1 MSKDKRGGRGE
12 GSIYRRKDG
21 RWVGQYDVQT
31 ETGKKTKYIYG
42 KTRKD
47 VATRLVKA
55 IAERDA
61 GVVFDSGCLKVGE
74 YLDRWL
80 DAVRDTVWQRTWQRH
95 EEVVRLHL
103 KPVLGN
109 VRLDRLSALQI
120 QFLYQAKLNSGL
132 SPRTV
137 QIVHVTLHKALKQA
151 VRWSLVHLVTSEGR
165 ELTIMKVLENLR
177 RPVYQTVV

>member
-1 MSKDKRGGRGE
+1 M
-12 GSIYRRKDG
+12 
-21 RWVGQYDVQT
+21 
-31 ETGKKTKYIYG
+31 
-42 KTRKD
+42 
-47 VATRLVKA
+47 AARLAKA

-61 GVVFDSGCLKVGE
+61 GVVFDSGSLKVGE

-80 DAVRDTVWQRTWQRH
+80 DAVRDTVRQRTWQRH
-95 EEVVRLHL
+95 EQVVRLHL

-120 QFLYQAKLNSGL
+120 QSLYQAKLNSGL

-151 VRWSLVHLVTSEGR
+151 VRWVTSDHLVTSEGR
-165 ELTIMKVLENLR
+165 ELPIMSVLKLEETGVPNR
-177 RPVYQTVV
+177 RIRLH